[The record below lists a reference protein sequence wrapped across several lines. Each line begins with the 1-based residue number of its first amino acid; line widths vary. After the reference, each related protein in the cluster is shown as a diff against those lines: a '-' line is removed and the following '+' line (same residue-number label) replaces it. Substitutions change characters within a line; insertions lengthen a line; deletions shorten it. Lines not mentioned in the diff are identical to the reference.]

1 MALSRNTRVAEPN
14 VPRRSFKEL
23 NRHGPPATLFPLA
36 IRLTSFGRS
45 TAWRTDPDSPEDAFV
60 TEALRSVW
68 ENQIVRI
75 RTLGGSVPMFSFI
88 ERFHV
93 PVVGVPIANA
103 DDNQHAENESLRLGN
118 LWNGIVTLSA
128 IMTR

>member
-1 MALSRNTRVAEPN
+1 
-14 VPRRSFKEL
+14 
-23 NRHGPPATLFPLA
+23 
-36 IRLTSFGRS
+36 
-45 TAWRTDPDSPEDAFV
+45 
-60 TEALRSVW
+60 
-68 ENQIVRI
+68 
-75 RTLGGSVPMFSFI
+75 MFSFI

-118 LWNGIVTLSA
+118 LWNGIMTLSA